1 MNGGGGSGID
11 DDDADDDDDED
22 DDDDNDEVVQG
33 PFAFRKWFN
42 SHQNYKSH
50 SSAVTNQTQI

>member
-11 DDDADDDDDED
+11 DDDDDED